1 MKLAWACLAQDRR
14 RRPSARGAV
23 GEMAAAGVSLEEKA
37 AADPQ
42 REAELSGLAGALG
55 IGIALPRSAGA
66 DADSQN
72 AGLHPMNVTADLPG
86 LGVKTAAALSPHWVA
101 AADDVAALEELVA
114 PVKGNPAAL
123 AELLNRRDEK
133 GYTPWH
139 FAASHG
145 ALMAVRWLAKHPAVD
160 TAAVTDDEMQAHAIH
175 LCIIG
180 SSANPKS
187 DHFQV
192 LHFLLAEKLATVHLR
207 DAQKCTALIVAAQH
221 GNCLCA
227 HLLIK
232 NGADMSAVDE
242 AGDTALHWAA
252 YKGHDDVCHII
263 LDVSA
268 TARSLNERADSFGQ
282 TPLHLASL
290 RGNVRAAMALVEGGA
305 NIGERDGQGKR
316 PIDLVKEK
324 ITAAQEK
331 LRKHKQTDVDRG
343 LLQRQKQMV
352 HFLEPTWAS
361 SFVMAQDKPYFVV
374 LFATAIVNIGYIQV
388 MLSTPHW
395 MGEHLLF
402 LFLQSTMH
410 VTWQI
415 TRRTDPGTFGLREE
429 SVS

>member
-1 MKLAWACLAQDRR
+1 M
-14 RRPSARGAV
+14 
-23 GEMAAAGVSLEEKA
+23 AGVSLEQKV

-42 REAELSGLAGALG
+42 REAELGGLAGALG
-55 IGIALPRSAGA
+55 IGIALPSGGA

-72 AGLHPMNVTADLPG
+72 AGLHPVNVAAELPG
-86 LGVKTAAALSPHWVA
+86 RGTAAAPSPHWVA
-101 AADDVAALEELVA
+101 AADDVTALEELVA
-114 PVKGNPAAL
+114 PVKGDPAAMT
-123 AELLNRRDEK
+123 ELLNRRDEQ
-133 GYTPWH
+133 GRTPWH
-139 FAASHG
+139 FAASNG
-145 ALMAVRWLAKHPAVD
+145 ALTAVRWLAKHPAVD

-192 LHFLLAEKLATVHLR
+192 LHFLLAEKFATVHLR

-227 HLLIK
+227 HLLIRS
-232 NGADMSAVDE
+232 GADISAVDE

-252 YKGHDDVCHII
+252 YKGHDDVCRII
-263 LDVSA
+263 LDVSG
-268 TARSLNERADSFGQ
+268 TARTLNERTDSFGQ

-290 RGNVRAAMALVEGGA
+290 RGNVRAAMALIEGGA

-316 PIDLVKEK
+316 PIDLVREK
-324 ITAAQEK
+324 CTAAQEK
-331 LRKHKQTDVDRG
+331 LRKDKKADLDRA
-343 LLQRQKQMV
+343 LLQRQRQMV

-361 SFVMAQDKPYFVV
+361 SFAMAQDRPYYVV
-374 LFATAIVNIGYIQV
+374 LFATAIAMIGYMQV
-388 MLSTPHW
+388 MLNTPHW
-395 MGEHLLF
+395 MGKHLLF

-415 TRRTDPGTFGLREE
+415 AHRTDPGTFGLREE